1 MNKRKARI
9 LKKLIPKSRFE
20 YKPFRLKANKPL
32 SKKGK
37 RWMQMVESN
46 ALKIFN
52 TKEYQDALSNAIGEL
67 FIYGKTSFNPV
78 EFLKKQ
84 GVGL

>member
-9 LKKLIPKSRFE
+9 LKKLIPKSRSE
-20 YKPFRLKANKPL
+20 YKPFRLKASKPL

-37 RWMQMVESN
+37 RWMQMVESQ

-52 TKEYQDALSNAIGEL
+52 TKEYQDALNKAFYEL
-67 FIYGKTSFNPV
+67 IICGKTSFNPV

-84 GVGL
+84 GVEL